1 MRFAHAVICVMRVRL
16 YFRGGA
22 RTLHCPRVYYG
33 NVELEEQNF
42 VFYSARSA
50 MAEEEEEGVSVEQQL
65 LLACQNGDVDTV
77 HTLVTSVVGLDIS
90 LTTEDGATLITN
102 TIIGAGSDSYHAKC

>member
-1 MRFAHAVICVMRVRL
+1 
-16 YFRGGA
+16 
-22 RTLHCPRVYYG
+22 
-33 NVELEEQNF
+33 
-42 VFYSARSA
+42 

-77 HTLVTSVVGLDIS
+77 HTLVTSVVGMDIS

-102 TIIGAGSDSYHAKC
+102 TIIGAGSDCISCTHSATLLLFFCGTRKR